1 MKSKNTVAQVL
12 KIYAVINFIFGI
24 ILSIS
29 IGKNIDI
36 DGIGIYFFAVSL
48 VTNFAI
54 FAFGEV
60 VQLLHDIKSNTSNQT
75 QGIETKTDD
84 SLSFVLAGKLK
95 EIERLKAIHMITDE
109 EYENKKQA
117 IISKL

>member
-36 DGIGIYFFAVSL
+36 DGIGIYFFAASL
-48 VTNFAI
+48 VINFVI

-60 VQLLHDIKSNTSNQT
+60 VQLLHDIKINTSNHAT
-75 QGIETKTDD
+75 SSSTT
-84 SLSFVLAGKLK
+84 S
-95 EIERLKAIHMITDE
+95 DE
-109 EYENKKQA
+109 LPE
-117 IISKL
+117 L

>member
-60 VQLLHDIKSNTSNQT
+60 VQLLHDIKINTSNHAT
-75 QGIETKTDD
+75 SSSTT
-84 SLSFVLAGKLK
+84 S
-95 EIERLKAIHMITDE
+95 DE
-109 EYENKKQA
+109 LPE
-117 IISKL
+117 L

>member
-12 KIYAVINFIFGI
+12 KVYAVINFIFGI

-48 VTNFAI
+48 VINFVI

-60 VQLLHDIKSNTSNQT
+60 VQLLHDIKINTSNHAT
-75 QGIETKTDD
+75 SSSTT
-84 SLSFVLAGKLK
+84 S
-95 EIERLKAIHMITDE
+95 DE
-109 EYENKKQA
+109 LPE
-117 IISKL
+117 L